1 MAVAAGRRKLLLI
14 TSYGLVRKNWNGK
27 STTTRIGRLHD
38 ADQNARNDHERSDA
52 DQNLA
57 AETRAIGD
65 DATAVLRIF
74 SGGRCTH
81 IAPQRLQ
88 SLQVLLNF
96 PTDG

>member
-1 MAVAAGRRKLLLI
+1 MG
-14 TSYGLVRKNWNGK
+14 KNCNGQF
-27 STTTRIGRLHD
+27 TTERIGRLHD

-74 SGGRCTH
+74 SGGSGR
-81 IAPQRLQ
+81 IIPQERSGRL
-88 SLQVLLNF
+88 LL
-96 PTDG
+96 TG